1 MHVCVCVYRRMT
13 VLIRDASV
21 EGRQMASNT
30 AFYFTYC
37 KQIRDRDCHITVT
50 HPSSAKVNYS
60 IDSVI

>member
-1 MHVCVCVYRRMT
+1 MT

-37 KQIRDRDCHITVT
+37 KQITEIETAT
-50 HPSSAKVNYS
+50 LL
-60 IDSVI
+60 

>member
-1 MHVCVCVYRRMT
+1 MT